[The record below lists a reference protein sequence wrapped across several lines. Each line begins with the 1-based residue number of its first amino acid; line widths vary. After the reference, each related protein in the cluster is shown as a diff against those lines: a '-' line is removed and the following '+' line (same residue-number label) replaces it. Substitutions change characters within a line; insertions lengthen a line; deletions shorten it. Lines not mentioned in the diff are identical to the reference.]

1 MKRIIDTINNAL
13 NLLVEQY
20 LAFAESQALSRKP
33 MYMKDWIKKLND
45 ILTINEKEVLLDAGR
60 ISHKVA
66 ESYAEKQYD
75 KFVLKQKEIEQANS
89 IKELEEDIKL
99 ISQSKKGPQK

>member
-1 MKRIIDTINNAL
+1 
-13 NLLVEQY
+13 
-20 LAFAESQALSRKP
+20 

-45 ILTINEKEVLLDAGR
+45 ILTINEKEVLLDAGC

-99 ISQSKKGPQK
+99 ISQSKKGPQT